1 MKVPPIQSVQWFYG
15 AFSFREAEVLLFY
28 WLWAVPLNNLTTTCN
43 IEPKT
48 GVFAI
53 LCCALI
59 SMHKQHCLE
68 YVVLQGGTKHCLSEL
83 PGLKILCFAQ
93 ILCRDTDHIPR
104 DAVVPSVSWLE
115 FSFVLASCIYLLTK
129 AQSVDPQVLK
139 WTPVNLSVCWYLLRD
154 DSADVSQEEKVE
166 SILVARSWPAPGSD
180 WVFPSSLPRGLHLSQ
195 SHSVSDVGVVEVKS
209 YMTTPINLVI
219 LDRTLGCNW
228 LILQIFSLRL
238 MSSALSFLIFFILTR
253 REV

>member
-59 SMHKQHCLE
+59 SMHIQHCLE

-154 DSADVSQEEKVE
+154 DSANRNLFWLLGAGQ
-166 SILVARSWPAPGSD
+166 RPAAIGFSPLLCHEDCISANHIPSPM
-180 WVFPSSLPRGLHLSQ
+180 WV
-195 SHSVSDVGVVEVKS
+195 
-209 YMTTPINLVI
+209 
-219 LDRTLGCNW
+219 W
-228 LILQIFSLRL
+228 
-238 MSSALSFLIFFILTR
+238 
-253 REV
+253 